1 MEAGELKLQW
11 EVTTLTVLGMR
22 TQHTTKMALGFVIC
36 HMCIKDNDIEPLHI
50 LKTYTESRLQTQTL
64 CTLSNEVVKIRLTFL
79 SEKKTVFQF
88 KLVH

>member
-1 MEAGELKLQW
+1 MEAGELKLQQ
-11 EVTTLTVLGMR
+11 EVTTVLGMR

-50 LKTYTESRLQTQTL
+50 LKTYTDSRLQTRTL
-64 CTLSNEVVKIRLTFL
+64 CTLSNEVVKTRLTFL
-79 SEKKTVFQF
+79 SEKKTVVQF